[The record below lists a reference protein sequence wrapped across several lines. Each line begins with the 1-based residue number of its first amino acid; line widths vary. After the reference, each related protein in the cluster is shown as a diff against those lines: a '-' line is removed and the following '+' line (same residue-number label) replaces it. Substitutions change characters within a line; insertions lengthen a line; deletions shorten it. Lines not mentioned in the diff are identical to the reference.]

1 MVKGNEV
8 LTSGEVAKLC
18 HVAQRTA
25 QKWID
30 EGLLKGYIIPGTK
43 VRRVTVDEL
52 VKFLKKYDMPMLEK
66 LADN

>member
-1 MVKGNEV
+1 MVKGDEV
-8 LTSGEVAKLC
+8 LTSGQVAKLC

-30 EGLLKGYIIPGTK
+30 EGLLKGYRIPGTK
-43 VRRVTVDEL
+43 ARRVMVDEL
-52 VKFLKKYDMPMLEK
+52 VRFLKEHNMPISKK